1 MASELL
7 RIGISFVFYHR
18 TSVFS
23 VFPMHMSEYWQS
35 GVLSS
40 SFKCN
45 FDTWILWCFRSSQRS
60 RAFSRCSL
68 YSWLQTNQIQVSKL
82 HVKTRVNLHLIP
94 NSHVNYTWIFCNYE
108 YCHPYRRYGYYLRL
122 AASRASALRS
132 YVQINSPGHDWS
144 FIMIPT
150 YLCKW
155 MCLLC
160 VQKYILL
167 QLNKSLRLI
176 FIYS

>member
-1 MASELL
+1 MVNTISYTIVIVTTVNNIDSHSNSPLESCGSRGSLLFTVLTTYLAMASELL

-18 TSVFS
+18 TSVFP
-23 VFPMHMSEYWQS
+23 VFLKHMSEYWQS

-45 FDTWILWCFRSSQRS
+45 FDTWILWCFHSSQRS

-94 NSHVNYTWIFCNYE
+94 NSHVNYTWNFCN
-108 YCHPYRRYGYYLRL
+108 
-122 AASRASALRS
+122 
-132 YVQINSPGHDWS
+132 
-144 FIMIPT
+144 
-150 YLCKW
+150 
-155 MCLLC
+155 
-160 VQKYILL
+160 
-167 QLNKSLRLI
+167 
-176 FIYS
+176 